1 LELETECDFGLESDD
16 FNLDQVV
23 ESAVNWTS
31 NPISLNM
38 EPTNLTHL
46 SSEPSSFLELK
57 ALPAHLKYV
66 YLGEQETFPVIIA
79 SHLNDGQE
87 EDLKAILRK
96 HREAIGWIM
105 TDIKGLS
112 PTLVQH
118 RIHLNE
124 DATPKRDPQ
133 RRLNPIMQ
141 EVVHAEIV
149 KLLDNGIIY
158 PIYDSQWV
166 SPVHAIPKKSGFTI
180 VKNENKELVQTR
192 LPTKI

>member
-1 LELETECDFGLESDD
+1 MTSEHEEELESEEESDFGLESDD

-23 ESAVNWTS
+23 DSAVNWAS
-31 NPISLNM
+31 NPISPTM
-38 EPTNLTHL
+38 EQIDLTSP
-46 SSEPSSFLELK
+46 SSEPSSSLELK
-57 ALPAHLKYV
+57 ALPAHLKYA

-87 EDLKAILRK
+87 EYLKAILRK
-96 HREAIGWIM
+96 HREAIGWTM

-112 PTLVQH
+112 LTIVQH

-141 EVVHAEIV
+141 EAVRTEIL
-149 KLLDNGIIY
+149 KDNEII
-158 PIYDSQWV
+158 
-166 SPVHAIPKKSGFTI
+166 
-180 VKNENKELVQTR
+180 
-192 LPTKI
+192 